1 MENFSISAHW
11 VTTALTERFGAVH
24 VFGQP
29 RSAERSGRSD
39 AHHQLHLGARDYF
52 FALALAALN
61 FAQRFFGPAII
72 RAFASGLIFRFF
84 FGAAGAGA
92 ATGPAPDLAF
102 NFDKRA

>member
-52 FALALAALN
+52 FALGLAALT